1 MNNLEQARLVINE
14 VDKELVEL
22 FKKRMAASKII
33 ALYKKENNIAV
44 LDKKREEALVEK
56 NLKLLDDKE
65 LEKYYLIFLEGI
77 LNASKDYQKDLINKW
92 NMHF

>member
-14 VDKELVEL
+14 VDKDLVEL

-44 LDKKREEALVEK
+44 LDKKREESLIEK

-77 LNASKDYQKDLINKW
+77 LNASKDYQKDLINK
-92 NMHF
+92 

>member
-14 VDKELVEL
+14 VDKDLVEL

-44 LDKKREEALVEK
+44 LDKKREEALIEK
-56 NLKLLDDKE
+56 NLKLLNDKE

-77 LNASKDYQKDLINKW
+77 LNASKDYQKDLINK
-92 NMHF
+92 

>member
-44 LDKKREEALVEK
+44 LDKKREESLIEK

>member
-77 LNASKDYQKDLINKW
+77 LNASKDYQKDLINK
-92 NMHF
+92 

>member
-14 VDKELVEL
+14 VDNELVEL

-44 LDKKREEALVEK
+44 LDKKREEALIEK
-56 NLKLLDDKE
+56 NLKLLNDKE

-77 LNASKDYQKDLINKW
+77 LNASKDYQKDLINK
-92 NMHF
+92 